1 MYRPAS
7 WEWLIGLDLCFADGE
22 TTFSWVGISR
32 LTELPPPIWSFFD
45 RYKLFPSLLLQ
56 FPCLKHQLILLKGR
70 PQHFLFF
77 FSWTINTSLHPQCH
91 LVEVSS
97 YECLSTRALNQNLLE
112 KNSAR
117 VMCQCGICGVGML
130 VLGPNSTL
138 ILHPVGWRGELLE
151 LHQRSTTDAEKN
163 HFQSRFVLVVID
175 FTWNTAQ
182 PRRGSRKSPQ
192 KLVDLRYKTG
202 VQPTACVW
210 L

>member
-1 MYRPAS
+1 MVNRAGSLFCRWGNHLQLSGNMKVDRTPPPQF
-7 WEWLIGLDLCFADGE
+7 DLSLTGTSYFLHCCSSFPVWNISS
-22 TTFSWVGISR
+22 FSWREGRSI
-32 LTELPPPIWSFFD
+32 FF
-45 RYKLFPSLLLQ
+45 
-56 FPCLKHQLILLKGR
+56 
-70 PQHFLFF
+70 FF
-77 FSWTINTSLHPQCH
+77 FSWTINTSLHPQCL

-130 VLGPNSTL
+130 VLGPSSTL

-151 LHQRSTTDAEKN
+151 LHQRSTTDAEEN

-182 PRRGSRKSPQ
+182 PRRGSRKSPK

>member
-1 MYRPAS
+1 MVNRAGS
-7 WEWLIGLDLCFADGE
+7 LFCRWGNHLQLSGNMKVDR
-22 TTFSWVGISR
+22 T
-32 LTELPPPIWSFFD
+32 PPPNLIFLWQVQVISFTAAPVS
-45 RYKLFPSLLLQ
+45 LFETSAHSPEGKAAAFS
-56 FPCLKHQLILLKGR
+56 
-70 PQHFLFF
+70 FF
-77 FSWTINTSLHPQCH
+77 FSWTINTSLHPQCL

-130 VLGPNSTL
+130 VLGPSSTL

-151 LHQRSTTDAEKN
+151 LHRRSTTDAEEN

-182 PRRGSRKSPQ
+182 PRRGSRKSPK